1 MCWPSQKA
9 FFGGENAQPFDSTYK
24 STNSREILTND
35 GRLPPPVMVTL
46 MRRLFTAAAIVVI
59 ACALFAGSG
68 NALDLNSFRA
78 QHGLPPL
85 SASGA
90 LSGAAR
96 SHALNLAGRQ
106 RLDHSGFR
114 QRVPHTSGAAA
125 ENVAFGCAT
134 EDCVI
139 RMWAKS
145 GRHRANMLRR
155 DVTRYGLASADGGN
169 GRRYWVL
176 ELGN

>member
-1 MCWPSQKA
+1 M
-9 FFGGENAQPFDSTYK
+9 
-24 STNSREILTND
+24 
-35 GRLPPPVMVTL
+35 
-46 MRRLFTAAAIVVI
+46 MRRAFI
-59 ACALFAGSG
+59 AVAFAGMCILLTTP
-68 NALDLNSFRA
+68 AFTLDLNSFRA

-85 SASGA
+85 AASGA
-90 LSGAAR
+90 LANAAYSHAR
-96 SHALNLAGRQ
+96 SLAARQ
-106 RLDHSGFR
+106 RLDHAGFR
-114 QRVPHTSGAAA
+114 QRVPLTSGTAA

-145 GRHRANMLRR
+145 GRHRSNMLRR
-155 DVTRYGLASADGGN
+155 DVTSYGITSAEGGT

>member
-1 MCWPSQKA
+1 M
-9 FFGGENAQPFDSTYK
+9 ST
-24 STNSREILTND
+24 D
-35 GRLPPPVMVTL
+35 A
-46 MRRLFTAAAIVVI
+46 RRLGDICSLSAGLVCAFLSSAA
-59 ACALFAGSG
+59 L
-68 NALDLNSFRA
+68 ALDLNSFRA
-78 QHGLPPL
+78 QHGRPPL
-85 SASGA
+85 SASGTLA
-90 LSGAAR
+90 SAAS
-96 SHALNLAGRQ
+96 SHAFNLAARQ

-114 QRVPHTSGAAA
+114 ARMSIASGTTA
-125 ENVAFGCAT
+125 ENVAYGCAT

-155 DVTRYGLASADGGN
+155 DVTLYGLASADGGN

>member
-1 MCWPSQKA
+1 MPA
-9 FFGGENAQPFDSTYK
+9 H
-24 STNSREILTND
+24 
-35 GRLPPPVMVTL
+35 
-46 MRRLFTAAAIVVI
+46 
-59 ACALFAGSG
+59 
-68 NALDLNSFRA
+68 ALDLNSFRA

-90 LSGAAR
+90 LAGAAY
-96 SHALNLAGRQ
+96 SHAHNLAARQ

-114 QRVPHTSGAAA
+114 GRVSLTTGAAA

-145 GRHRANMLRR
+145 GGHRANMLRR
-155 DVTRYGLASADGGN
+155 DVTSYGLASADGAN